1 MKMARKLHPH
11 DMPLRHRNMRTG
23 EIISGVIL
31 IFMMVIL
38 AASTMHTL

>member
-11 DMPLRHRNMRTG
+11 DMPLRHKDMRAG
-23 EIISGVIL
+23 EMISGVIL

-38 AASTMHTL
+38 VASTMHTL